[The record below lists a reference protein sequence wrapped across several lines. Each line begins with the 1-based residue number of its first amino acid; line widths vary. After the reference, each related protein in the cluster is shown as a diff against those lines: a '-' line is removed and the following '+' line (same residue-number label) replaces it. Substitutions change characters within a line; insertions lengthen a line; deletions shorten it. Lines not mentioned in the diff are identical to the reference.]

1 MIKFRKFRSENK
13 ENNPKE
19 STEDELK
26 EVISMDSA
34 ISKANDRLTY
44 VSQDQDVRRIYE
56 MREKA
61 LHDRTTEINTA
72 FEKGEKK

>member
-1 MIKFRKFRSENK
+1 
-13 ENNPKE
+13 
-19 STEDELK
+19 
-26 EVISMDSA
+26 MDSA

-72 FEKGEKK
+72 FEKGEKKIIDLLKSGKSPEDIIREYGQRE